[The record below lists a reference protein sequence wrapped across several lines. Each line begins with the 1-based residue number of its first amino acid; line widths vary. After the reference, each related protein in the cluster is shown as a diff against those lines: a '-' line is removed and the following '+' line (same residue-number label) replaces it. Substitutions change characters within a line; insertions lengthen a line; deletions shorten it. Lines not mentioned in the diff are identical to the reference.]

1 MSPCPGRG
9 DARGTAGQMDKW
21 TNGQTDKH
29 APHTSPRRR
38 RAPRPFMKKLTSGG
52 WAGPGSGHAHR
63 GYLRR
68 RGGGRGA
75 QSGRRRPRREG
86 RSVGTG
92 QRRASPYPVPQRLGA
107 PPATPP
113 QPGAASAATSCLCC
127 VPCPGE
133 WALPE
138 GGGRGMA
145 AVPSRG
151 AALTGG
157 AWGPFGRP
165 LPREEA
171 RQARGAVRGAV
182 RGRWR
187 RF

>member
-1 MSPCPGRG
+1 
-9 DARGTAGQMDKW
+9 MDKW
-21 TNGQTDKH
+21 TNGQTRT
-29 APHTSPRRR
+29 PHLPPQAARAEAIHEKVDVRRVGGAR
-38 RAPRPFMKKLTSGG
+38 FGPRPPGLFKAAA
-52 WAGPGSGHAHR
+52 AGAG
-63 GYLRR
+63 LRAG
-68 RGGGRGA
+68 GGGRGVRGA
-75 QSGRRRPRREG
+75 QSVPGSAEHRPTPS
-86 RSVGTG
+86 RS
-92 QRRASPYPVPQRLGA
+92 AWVPL
-107 PPATPP
+107 PPPPP